1 VEQAGIEAIEQ
12 KARIGTDMMV
22 GLYEAWLEPLGF
34 QLGTP
39 KDASLRGAHLMLSH
53 PEAKA
58 IAAALRSL
66 SNVIPDY
73 REPSSIRIAFSPLAN
88 SYVEVWEGMHRMKE
102 LVESGRY
109 REVSKSDSRVT

>member
-1 VEQAGIEAIEQ
+1 
-12 KARIGTDMMV
+12 
-22 GLYEAWLEPLGF
+22 
-34 QLGTP
+34 
-39 KDASLRGAHLMLSH
+39 MLSH

-66 SNVIPDY
+66 SNVIPGLPRALVDSDCVLS
-73 REPSSIRIAFSPLAN
+73 PSQN
-88 SYVEVWEGMHRMKE
+88 SYVEVWEGMHRMKQ